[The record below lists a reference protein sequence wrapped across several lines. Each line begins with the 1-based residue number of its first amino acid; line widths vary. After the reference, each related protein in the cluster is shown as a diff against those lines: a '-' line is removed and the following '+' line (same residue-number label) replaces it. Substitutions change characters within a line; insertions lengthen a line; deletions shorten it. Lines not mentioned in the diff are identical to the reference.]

1 MKTIYVEEAQ
11 VEVNGTSLGTVKS
24 VDVNGSIELWGT
36 TGSAW
41 VSLRGDGTSLASKSI
56 TIGGGLSVSGAN
68 WDAIE
73 ADILSQLG
81 LVKSANQNPTPA
93 GPAMP

>member
-81 LVKSANQNPTPA
+81 LTKSANQTP
-93 GPAMP
+93 PAPVMP

>member
-24 VDVNGSIELWGT
+24 VDINGSIELWGT

-41 VSLRGDGTSLASKSI
+41 VNLRGDGSNLASK
-56 TIGGGLSVSGAN
+56 TIAIGAGLSASGAN

-81 LVKSANQNPTPA
+81 LTKSANQTP
-93 GPAMP
+93 PAPVMP